1 MKIQHMLLVVGVVV
15 LALLLAIF
23 LPRSP
28 EPQDVAATSHSAAP
42 AQPPQP
48 EVVRRTDAEQRE
60 ETPVAAASAGQAP
73 REEAPAKPAIVVRTD
88 VRRQSSRE
96 VSIGLVLASSD
107 GRTLP
112 VTSVVRTQ
120 QPPPGFRIVN
130 EAGQVV
136 AQGNFAYG

>member
-15 LALLLAIF
+15 LALLVVTF
-23 LPRSP
+23 LPRSS
-28 EPQDVAATSHSAAP
+28 EPQDVAPTVRTAAP
-42 AQPPQP
+42 PTQPPLP

-107 GRTLP
+107 
-112 VTSVVRTQ
+112 
-120 QPPPGFRIVN
+120 
-130 EAGQVV
+130 
-136 AQGNFAYG
+136 